1 MDKYVYAA
9 CTGTVMTHNVN
20 RDNTSTREMEAYFF
34 CQVTNRRLHPVLL
47 WLLTKMAK
55 EIEEKHCTCAYAYLT
70 RVNMHRTFKPGL
82 RLTFCI
88 VAFECHDP
96 SLYNDKE
103 PMEIAELCRRSRD
116 YESTWSSWHV
126 AAWSCNT
133 SESDLRSYEATK
145 AVAKKAQK

>member
-1 MDKYVYAA
+1 
-9 CTGTVMTHNVN
+9 
-20 RDNTSTREMEAYFF
+20 
-34 CQVTNRRLHPVLL
+34 
-47 WLLTKMAK
+47 MAK

-70 RVNMHRTFKPGL
+70 RVNMHRTFEPAL

-103 PMEIAELCRRSRD
+103 PMEIAERCRRSRD